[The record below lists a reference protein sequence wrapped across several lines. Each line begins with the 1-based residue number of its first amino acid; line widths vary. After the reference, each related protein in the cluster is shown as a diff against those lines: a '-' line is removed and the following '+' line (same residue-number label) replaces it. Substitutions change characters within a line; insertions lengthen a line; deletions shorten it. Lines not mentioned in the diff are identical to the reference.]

1 MTLSSQ
7 EASLRANGVLE
18 IGLENVPTAL
28 KNLHLASNYDLTTQ
42 GAVNIGGVLNNFK
55 DVLNVNTFTNNKFKD
70 ITGFFTSVNTEGQ
83 PIIVLTGN
91 ATYGE
96 VSSTIKTDG
105 SNLDSKTTTGES
117 SYVAEGMTLPL
128 TDEQVQSFYLQ
139 IFDDKKGIPE
149 LAKIL
154 TELQYDRNTRD
165 VKKALHLAQVEIN
178 KEKTVD
184 EE

>member
-1 MTLSSQ
+1 
-7 EASLRANGVLE
+7 
-18 IGLENVPTAL
+18 
-28 KNLHLASNYDLTTQ
+28 
-42 GAVNIGGVLNNFK
+42 
-55 DVLNVNTFTNNKFKD
+55 
-70 ITGFFTSVNTEGQ
+70 
-83 PIIVLTGN
+83 
-91 ATYGE
+91 
-96 VSSTIKTDG
+96 
-105 SNLDSKTTTGES
+105 
-117 SYVAEGMTLPL
+117 
-128 TDEQVQSFYLQ
+128 LQ